1 MCQGV
6 PIGILSI
13 STASA
18 SPMLEEDGKKKLCPN
33 HGPLPSLCC
42 TQSVDNLRFMSA
54 VNAYDEW
61 QR

>member
-13 STASA
+13 LTIKA
-18 SPMLEEDGKKKLCPN
+18 SPMLEKDGKKKLCPN
-33 HGPLPSLCC
+33 QGPPPPLCC

-61 QR
+61 QC